1 MFVTK
6 YEEFNHEEEVEKET
20 CFADSVDSYTVGDL
34 KNMEKARKRSQ
45 TISLLI
51 RSSMIAICIGIM
63 GYSIY
68 MISNKVVEDQQAEA
82 VYDALRVDESDYISV
97 MHGTNLQ
104 EPNDMPTVMEMVGA
118 NGKYEDYLGPE
129 FVPGEKAEHYSIYY
143 RNFMEHA
150 EDNEDMYGWVYMTDT
165 RINYPLMKGNDN
177 AYYLDHNYRGEE
189 SRSGSIF
196 ADCTLSNNYYSNY
209 NVVVYGHN
217 MRDGSMFN
225 SLKKWCNSASV
236 RTYIQTSQIEIYTK
250 EGVYI
255 YDILSYYVDNSNEFA
270 RTAFSSEEDYHNFLK
285 ALYKKSVIKSDRD
298 FNSQS
303 KICTLITC
311 TNGSDTDSRYVV
323 HGILKQ
329 FVPFA

>member
-1 MFVTK
+1 MFVIK
-6 YEEFNHEEEVEKET
+6 FEEFHPEEEAEKET
-20 CFADSVDSYTVGDL
+20 RFADSVDSYTVKDL

-51 RSSMIAICIGIM
+51 RSLLIAVCIGMM
-63 GYSIY
+63 GYSVY
-68 MISNKVVEDQQAEA
+68 MISDKTAEDKEAEE
-82 VYDALRVDESDYISV
+82 VYEALRVDEKDYLSIK
-97 MHGTNLQ
+97 HGTNLQ
-104 EPNDMPTVMEMVGA
+104 EPNDMPTVMEMIGSD
-118 NGKYEDYLGPE
+118 GKYEDYLDPD
-129 FVPGEKAEHYSIYY
+129 FVSGEKAEHYSIYY

-150 EDNEDMYGWVYMTDT
+150 ANHEDMYGWIYMTDT
-165 RINYPLMKGNDN
+165 RINYPLMKGDDN
-177 AYYLDHNYRGEE
+177 SFYLEHNYRGEE
-189 SRSGSIF
+189 SRSGSVF
-196 ADCTLSNNYYSNY
+196 ADCTLSDNYYTNY

-225 SLKKWCNSASV
+225 SLKKWCNSASI
-236 RTYIQTSQIEIYTK
+236 RTFIKTSQIEIYTK

-270 RTAFSSEEDYHNFLK
+270 RTAFASEEDYLSFSK
-285 ALYKKSVIKSDRD
+285 ALYKKSSIKSERE
-298 FNSQS
+298 FNAQS

-329 FVPFA
+329 FVPFS